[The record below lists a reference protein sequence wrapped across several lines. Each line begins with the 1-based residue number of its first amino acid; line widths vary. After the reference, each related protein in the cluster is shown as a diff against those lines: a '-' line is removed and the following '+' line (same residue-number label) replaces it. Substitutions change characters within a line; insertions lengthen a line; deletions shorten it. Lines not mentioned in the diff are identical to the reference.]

1 MDLSI
6 IDNIQEFLDTAQ
18 LHDDLRERLVDTM
31 YSLQTGN
38 EILAFLSIEEIIKE
52 IDTPEIRYIYNTIRA
67 QAMEHIPLDCRPS
80 KF

>member
-1 MDLSI
+1 
-6 IDNIQEFLDTAQ
+6 
-18 LHDDLRERLVDTM
+18 M